1 MRIKS
6 VKGATLALVLAALS
20 EGMAI
25 ADSAVV
31 PELDTT
37 LNDYFWTTTNRVNA
51 TCHYTALSGVVV
63 TGGVS
68 GTAMSAP
75 VGSAGVPFVA
85 IATTQADGT
94 LDGEFSTV
102 AIGTLFLLR

>member
-20 EGMAI
+20 GGRTI

-37 LNDYFWTTTNRVNA
+37 LNDYFWTTTNRVNS
-51 TCHYTALSGVVV
+51 TCYYTALSGVAV
-63 TGGVS
+63 TGTVAR
-68 GTAMSAP
+68 TAASAI
-75 VGSAGVPFVA
+75 VGSAGDPFVA
-85 IATTQADGT
+85 IAATQADGA
-94 LDGEFSTV
+94 LHKVFSTLPV
-102 AIGTLFLLR
+102 GMLLEIR

>member
-6 VKGATLALVLAALS
+6 VKGAALALVLAALA
-20 EGMAI
+20 GGTVL
-25 ADSAVV
+25 ADSATV

-37 LNDYFWTTTNRVNA
+37 LNDYFWTTTNRVNS
-51 TCHYTALSGVVV
+51 TCYYTALSGVVV

-94 LDGEFSTV
+94 LDRDFSTLP
-102 AIGTLFLLR
+102 IGTLFMIR

>member
-6 VKGATLALVLAALS
+6 VKGATLALVLAALAG
-20 EGMAI
+20 GMAI

-51 TCHYTALSGVVV
+51 TCYYTALSGVVV

-68 GTAMSAP
+68 STAMSAP
-75 VGSAGVPFVA
+75 VGSAGTPFVA

-94 LDGEFSTV
+94 LHKVFSTLPV
-102 AIGTLFLLR
+102 SMLIDFR

>member
-6 VKGATLALVLAALS
+6 VKGAALALVLAALV
-20 EGMAI
+20 GGTVL
-25 ADSAVV
+25 ADSATV

-37 LNDYFWTTTNRVNA
+37 LNDYFWTTTNRVNS

-75 VGSAGVPFVA
+75 VGSAVAPFEA
-85 IATTQADGT
+85 IAMTCADGT
-94 LDGEFSTV
+94 LYKDFSTLPV
-102 AIGTLFLLR
+102 GILINFR